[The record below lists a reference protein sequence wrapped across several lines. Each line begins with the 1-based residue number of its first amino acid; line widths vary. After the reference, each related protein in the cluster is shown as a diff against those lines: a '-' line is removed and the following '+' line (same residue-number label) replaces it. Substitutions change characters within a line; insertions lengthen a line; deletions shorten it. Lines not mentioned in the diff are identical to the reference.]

1 MAINTNWHS
10 WDTQML
16 CQTLKT
22 DPARGM
28 SRQAAAKRISK
39 SGPNRIWR
47 VKRAS
52 ASEFAVQM
60 LLDLATI
67 LLVIFAIIAGIFEK
81 SIEAPAIIAVVVIGG
96 ALRIFI
102 YIRAQR
108 IFEEKARGVI
118 PRVRVIRDGEVAILS
133 AERLVEGDIVFLETG
148 DTVPADLR
156 ILSSSGLL
164 VYENRITDN
173 KGVVFKNAD
182 VINEE
187 PGNETPLENRANM
200 LYAGSTV
207 AAGEARA
214 VVVSTGAK
222 TLVASKFGTLHIP
235 SGEKIKLVEKLS
247 KWCRAESLFMIAAVA
262 VITVIGIIMRS
273 ASAVR
278 LLLTSLAL
286 AVASMSEFFTVLG
299 YIVIATSVK
308 KADSEESG
316 RAKIKDAATVEVLNE
331 TDTIVVADP
340 GMLKAG
346 DITLTSY
353 FLSDRIVNV
362 DEPVEGYSP
371 AELLKLAY
379 ITTGSL
385 PQGALTNGFMEPER
399 ESTSVDYSGIHKV
412 FEEYFR
418 NSYESRAVE
427 NTVMAGH
434 EAAGSAESGGL
445 DTSLICRAGNFEAVV
460 SGQVENVLSCCNQ
473 IRKNGKVLPLTREDV
488 ALVTGEAARLRSRG
502 VFTVGIATRNSPY
515 VNMNRVSALQMCM
528 VFEGFLSLSDRV
540 HGDALDA
547 IRKCREGDTRM
558 VCFTEGSD
566 EDRAFLESVNFLTE
580 KDRYITFEEASASEV
595 ITLEKSQFA
604 AIATGT
610 RNPAKVRREFLSKL
624 TAGGSVLSYVTDDP
638 KDMWTMKEVPV
649 SFAAP
654 KPSSVK
660 KTIPQSIR
668 AASHVVVTPAANGGG
683 VFEAFRVTEF
693 AKSAMMNLRRCANY
707 LIASQTA
714 RLIYVLASA
723 IFPFAVADPIHL
735 LLWGL
740 IFDFAVVLVTAFRDP
755 PWNMIS
761 IPPEKRR
768 LQGSPIEFAKPAAA
782 GLLWALLIL
791 MLPAVFLIFP
801 ELYKPAHDTAV
812 LSNLI
817 FVSAI
822 ISIPVMGAQLMTN
835 KSIFM
840 NSSKARSKAIPL
852 MFPIFFVVSLFFAFS
867 KKTAALLGVST
878 LNLKLFLLSLVPAL
892 IMLAVFE
899 IAKIVKGK
907 NKR

>member
-1 MAINTNWHS
+1 MSINTNWHS
-10 WDTQML
+10 WDPEML

-22 DPARGM
+22 NPAKGM
-28 SRQAAAKRISK
+28 PRALASKRIAK
-39 SGPNRIWR
+39 NGPNRIWS

-67 LLVIFAIIAGIFEK
+67 LLVIFAVIAGIFEK

-96 ALRIFI
+96 ALRIFT

-108 IFEEKARGVI
+108 TFEEKARGVI
-118 PRVRVIRDGEVAILS
+118 PRVRVIRDGEVMILN
-133 AERLVEGDIVFLETG
+133 AERLVEGDIVLLETG

-156 ILSSSGLL
+156 VLYSSGLL

-173 KGVVFKNAD
+173 KGVVFKSAD
-182 VINEE
+182 IINEE
-187 PGNETPLENRANM
+187 PGNETPLENRSNI

-207 AAGEARA
+207 ASGEARA
-214 VVVSTGAK
+214 VVVATGKK
-222 TLVASKFGTLHIP
+222 TLVSSKFGTLHIP
-235 SGEKIKLVEKLS
+235 SGEKLKLVEKLS

-262 VITVIGIIMRS
+262 VITVIGIFMKS
-273 ASAVR
+273 ASAVK
-278 LLLTSLAL
+278 LLLTSLSL

-308 KADSEESG
+308 KADRDESG
-316 RAKIKDAATVEVLNE
+316 RAKIKDAATVEVLND
-331 TDTIVVADP
+331 TDTIVIAGP
-340 GMLKAG
+340 GMMKAG

-353 FLSDRIVNV
+353 YLGDRLVNV
-362 DEPVEGYSP
+362 DEPVDGYSP
-371 AELLKLAY
+371 ADLLKLAY

-385 PQGALTNGFMEPER
+385 PQGALANAFMEPER
-399 ESTSVDYSGIHKV
+399 ESMSVDYSGIHKV

-418 NSYESRAVE
+418 NAYESRAVE

-434 EAAGSAESGGL
+434 EPAGSAESGGL
-445 DTSLICRAGNFEAVV
+445 DTALICRAGNYEAVV
-460 SGQVENVLSCCNQ
+460 SGGVENVLSCCNQ

-488 ALVTGEAARLRSRG
+488 ASITTEATTLRKRG

-515 VNMNRVSALQMCM
+515 INMNRVSALQMCM
-528 VFEGFLSLSDRV
+528 VFEGFLSLSDRA
-540 HGDALDA
+540 HGDALDV
-547 IRKCREGDTRM
+547 IRKCRDGDFRM
-558 VCFTEGSD
+558 VCFTDGSG

-580 KDRYITFEEASASEV
+580 KDRYITYDEAMSQDS
-595 ITLEKSQFA
+595 ITLEKGQFA

-610 RNPAKVRREFLSKL
+610 ANSAKVRRAFLSKL
-624 TAGGSVLSYVTDDP
+624 AAGGCVVSYVTSDP
-638 KDMWTMKEVPV
+638 RDMWTMKEVPV

-654 KPSSVK
+654 RPSSVK

-668 AASHVVVTPAANGGG
+668 AASHVVVTPTVSGGG

-693 AKSAMMNLRRCANY
+693 AKSAMMNMRRCANF
-707 LIASQTA
+707 LMASQMA
-714 RLIYVLASA
+714 RLVYVLVSA
-723 IFPFAVADPIHL
+723 IAPFAVADPIHL

-768 LQGSPIEFAKPAAA
+768 LQSTFLEFAKPALA
-782 GLLWALLIL
+782 GLLWTVLIL
-791 MLPAVFLIFP
+791 ALPAIFKIFP
-801 ELYKPAHDTAV
+801 DLYAPAADTAV
-812 LSNLI
+812 LSNMI
-817 FVSAI
+817 FVSAVL
-822 ISIPVMGAQLMTN
+822 SIPVMGAELMTN
-835 KSIFM
+835 KSVFM

-852 MFPIFFVVSLFFAFS
+852 MFPAFIALSLIFAFS
-867 KKTAALLGVST
+867 KKLAALLSVST
-878 LNLKLFLLSLVPAL
+878 LSFKLYLFAL
-892 IMLAVFE
+892 IPAAVMLAAFE
-899 IAKIVKGK
+899 LYKLIKGK
-907 NKR
+907 NKG